1 MANQAQQ
8 TWESALQ
15 RYENKPNLNQGN
27 IQGTMSGT
35 NVNTQ
40 PQPTQAPQTQQVPQS
55 GQMPQQQQQ
64 PAGMG
69 GFMQNFAFGMIMEQ
83 IKNKTQ
89 ENNALVKNKQLAVTA
104 LFDRPL
110 MPDELEELSPAMRTA
125 IESGDKRRIE
135 MAIRITND
143 TLSGRTASLDK
154 SIDFLTNIYQTSMS
168 ALEDERNRAESI
180 LMSGL
185 KEYGSS
191 FLDIYGPEQL
201 QQIQNMGYN
210 LEGIMGLPT
219 KESPEN
225 INDTLF
231 SVGLPYTIVSN
242 KGKLTDSHLN
252 KLQKVGIPPQDA
264 QEIMNEILSGKSLDE
279 IREWMR
285 SLGVD
290 PKILDDFMTAL
301 QGEEGEIETPEF

>member
-1 MANQAQQ
+1 
-8 TWESALQ
+8 
-15 RYENKPNLNQGN
+15 
-27 IQGTMSGT
+27 
-35 NVNTQ
+35 
-40 PQPTQAPQTQQVPQS
+40 
-55 GQMPQQQQQ
+55 
-64 PAGMG
+64 
-69 GFMQNFAFGMIMEQ
+69 
-83 IKNKTQ
+83 
-89 ENNALVKNKQLAVTA
+89 
-104 LFDRPL
+104 
-110 MPDELEELSPAMRTA
+110 
-125 IESGDKRRIE
+125 
-135 MAIRITND
+135 
-143 TLSGRTASLDK
+143 
-154 SIDFLTNIYQTSMS
+154 
-168 ALEDERNRAESI
+168 
-180 LMSGL
+180 
-185 KEYGSS
+185 
-191 FLDIYGPEQL
+191 
-201 QQIQNMGYN
+201 
-210 LEGIMGLPT
+210 MGLPT